1 MSFNVSNRLNK
12 INSKAGKMFINGVFK
27 VSIKIIKDRN
37 VITKTIK
44 YEKNLL
50 PILFFLLVV

>member
-12 INSKAGKMFINGVFK
+12 INSKLGKIFIKGVFK
-27 VSIKIIKDRN
+27 VSINIIKARN

-50 PILFFLLVV
+50 PV